1 MDEQRLIQIIS
12 GETKLETLPTTQQLK
27 FKNQSN
33 KLKITQKQLATDHH
47 PLKILWEKYL
57 DKVLCSR
64 LEREQ
69 EK

>member
-33 KLKITQKQLATDHH
+33 KWKITQ
-47 PLKILWEKYL
+47 
-57 DKVLCSR
+57 
-64 LEREQ
+64 
-69 EK
+69 